1 MTLAKG
7 WGKNSIHSA
16 VGQISTFGFTCL
28 LCNCSEIQLYRE
40 RQCTLY
46 VCIISAF
53 LLKVAYTC
61 FIPDKKALY
70 FQKRSWFW
78 VSSFCW
84 RTFYK
89 AMLNNLQMWTKF
101 PVFGTQRAKSET
113 HFSASDSFERKAYG
127 LPVLLSLCPIAKE
140 IFNLCDTAVGGRWDT
155 VVSTRGG
162 GAWTPSFWSCLG
174 EIKPN

>member
-1 MTLAKG
+1 MTLTKG

-16 VGQISTFGFTCL
+16 VRQISTFGFTCL

-40 RQCTLY
+40 RQWTLY
-46 VCIISAF
+46 VLHYISF
-53 LLKVAYTC
+53 LTESSLHL
-61 FIPDKKALY
+61 FHPRWKALY

-78 VSSFCW
+78 VSSFC
-84 RTFYK
+84 RRSFHK

-101 PVFGTQRAKSET
+101 PVFGTQQAKSEA

-140 IFNLCDTAVGGRWDT
+140 IFNLCDTAVRGRWGT
-155 VVSTRGG
+155 VVSTRGR
-162 GAWTPSFWSCLG
+162 GAWTPSF
-174 EIKPN
+174 